1 LNNNYEALKN
11 RLRQLGF
18 YTDLSDASNS
28 QVIKPRFKIE
38 PETQKV

>member
-1 LNNNYEALKN
+1 VALKD

-28 QVIKPRFKIE
+28 QVI
-38 PETQKV
+38 